1 MSTLWESLE
10 VGVMAEYTNEG
21 NEVKRRYVVEK
32 MWLNYFNN
40 SLLEKG
46 LITEDQHTK
55 MKIQINSRKTPALE

>member
-1 MSTLWESLE
+1 
-10 VGVMAEYTNEG
+10 MAECSNEE

-46 LITEDQHTK
+46 LITEDQHTT

>member
-1 MSTLWESLE
+1 
-10 VGVMAEYTNEG
+10 MAAGTNAENEG
-21 NEVKRRYVVEK
+21 KKRCVIEK

-55 MKIQINSRKTPALE
+55 MKIQINSRKASALE